1 MTECKRVAVLDD
13 LPACPVE
20 TTLLLIGNKWQVLI
34 LRDLILN
41 GTMRFKE
48 LQRSIGK
55 VSQKVLTSN
64 LRAMEEAGIVH
75 REVFAEVPPR
85 VEYSLTPLGQT
96 LKPVLDA
103 MWDWGESYKASLG
116 LN

>member
-1 MTECKRVAVLDD
+1 MATKTLQE

-34 LRDLILN
+34 LRDLMMK
-41 GTMRFKE
+41 GTLRFKE

-55 VSQKVLTSN
+55 ISQKVLTSN
-64 LRAMEEAGIVH
+64 LREMEQAGLVR

-85 VEYSLTPLGQT
+85 VEYSLTPLGAS
-96 LKPVLDA
+96 LKGVLDA
-103 MWDWGESYKASLG
+103 MQDWGENYKASFVK
-116 LN
+116 